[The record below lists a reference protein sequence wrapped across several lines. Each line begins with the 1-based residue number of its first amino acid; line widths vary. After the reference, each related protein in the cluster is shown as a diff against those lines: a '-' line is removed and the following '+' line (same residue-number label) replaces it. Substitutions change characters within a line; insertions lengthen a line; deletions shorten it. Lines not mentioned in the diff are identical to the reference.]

1 MNIYRNWFLAGH
13 VSELPRVGDF
23 KVVNVARESAII
35 VRDQDGDLRAFANVC
50 RHRGSLVCL
59 EARGNADRFSC
70 PYHGWMYGLDGS
82 LVAARDMPDDFDK
95 SSHGLRAVS
104 LDVVLDEDKSEAMRK
119 AGHKLPVKTRFVKR
133 EEL

>member
-59 EARGNADRFSC
+59 EERGSTRKFSC
-70 PYHGWMYGLDGS
+70 PYHGWMYDIDGN
-82 LVAARDMPDDFDK
+82 LTAARSMDKDFDK
-95 SSHGLRAVS
+95 SGFGL
-104 LDVVLDEDKSEAMRK
+104 K
-119 AGHKLPVKTRFVKR
+119 PV
-133 EEL
+133 